1 MVRRRARRSEPGR
14 QRRVWPW
21 VSAGLVLGAL
31 AGIVWQAPA
40 AWLAEGVAAATDR
53 RLLLA
58 DARGSVWSGSAVAV
72 LTGGPG
78 SRDASALP
86 GRLQWKLALGA
97 GALHLT
103 LAHEGCIAEPW
114 QIAVEPGFGRLR
126 LRWPPGRT
134 ELGRWPAAWL
144 AGLGLPFNALRPGG
158 QLRLS
163 SEALALESAQGRW
176 RIQGRAELELLA
188 FNSALAPLDTLGSY
202 RLELNGDGA
211 GGDTARVQLATLQ
224 GPLRLQ
230 GSGQWAGP
238 KLRFR
243 GEASAEPEARP
254 MLNNLLNLLGP
265 RRGDVALLAIG

>member
-1 MVRRRARRSEPGR
+1 MARRRLRRAEAGHT
-14 QRRVWPW
+14 RRVWPW
-21 VSAGLVLGAL
+21 VAAGAL
-31 AGIVWQAPA
+31 LGSLVGVVWHAPA

-58 DARGSVWSGSAVAV
+58 DARGSVWTGSAVAV

-86 GRLQWKLALGA
+86 GRLQWRLAVGA
-97 GALHLT
+97 GTLLIT

-114 QIAVEPGFGRLR
+114 QLAVEPGFGRLR
-126 LRWPPGRT
+126 LRWPTGRT

-144 AGLGLPFNALRPGG
+144 AGLGMPFNALRPGG

-163 SEALALESAQGRW
+163 SDALVLESAQGRW
-176 RIQGRAELELLA
+176 RLQGRAELELLA
-188 FNSALAPLDTLGSY
+188 FNSALAPLDSLGSY
-202 RLELNGDGA
+202 RLVVSGDAA
-211 GGDTARVQLATLQ
+211 GNDSAKVQLGTMQ
-224 GPLRLQ
+224 GPLQLQ
-230 GSGQWAGP
+230 GNGQWAGP

-243 GEASAEPEARP
+243 GEASADPEARP